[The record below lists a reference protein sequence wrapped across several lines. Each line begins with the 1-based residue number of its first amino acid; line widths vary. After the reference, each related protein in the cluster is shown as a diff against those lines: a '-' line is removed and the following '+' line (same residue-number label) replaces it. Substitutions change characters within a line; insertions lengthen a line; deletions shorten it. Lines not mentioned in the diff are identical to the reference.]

1 MGRKNT
7 NAGARVL
14 DRTVV
19 ITPKQLKREA
29 ERAKYLLQDVGS
41 PHATPEVF
49 THKVSASLSND
60 VLVQLRAVFHKED

>member
-19 ITPKQLKREA
+19 LTPKQLKREA
-29 ERAKYLLQDVGS
+29 ERAKYLLHEVTE
-41 PHATPEVF
+41 PYATPEVF
-49 THKVSASLSND
+49 THKVSASLSSD